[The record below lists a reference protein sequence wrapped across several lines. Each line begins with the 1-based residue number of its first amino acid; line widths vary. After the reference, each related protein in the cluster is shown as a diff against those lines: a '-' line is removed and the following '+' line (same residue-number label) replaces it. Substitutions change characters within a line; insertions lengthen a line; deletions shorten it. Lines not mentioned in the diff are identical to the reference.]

1 MERKSVIL
9 IMMIFV
15 SMLSISRSLTTT
27 EMRENTIRI
36 NALELVKVEKEQEK
50 EQVIEAPKK
59 EIPKKVTVVMDERT
73 LLFDFD
79 KSVVKEQYIPI
90 LRNVIDYMVEN
101 NYDVTIVGHTD
112 SKGSESYNEK
122 LSMRRAVSVKEK
134 LLELGLSPDRIVGL
148 EGRGELEPVASNET
162 EEGRAQNRRIEFNLV
177 RRD

>member
-1 MERKSVIL
+1 MGRKSIIL
-9 IMMIFV
+9 IMLLFV
-15 SMLSISRSLTTT
+15 SILSISRSLTTT

-36 NALELVKVEKEQEK
+36 NALELVKVEKEQEQVK
-50 EQVIEAPKK
+50 ETPKK

-112 SKGSESYNEK
+112 SKGSELYNEK

-148 EGRGELEPVASNET
+148 EARGELEPVASNET

>member
-1 MERKSVIL
+1 MGKKSIIL

-36 NALELVKVEKEQEK
+36 NALELVKVEKEQEQVK
-50 EQVIEAPKK
+50 ETPKK

-90 LRNVIDYMVEN
+90 LRNLIDYMVEN
-101 NYDVTIVGHTD
+101 NYDVTIIGHTD

-122 LSMRRAVSVKEK
+122 LSMRRAISVKEK

>member
-1 MERKSVIL
+1 MGKKSIIL

-36 NALELVKVEKEQEK
+36 NALEIIKVEKEQEQVK
-50 EQVIEAPKK
+50 ETPKK

-148 EGRGELEPVASNET
+148 EARGELEPVASNET

>member
-1 MERKSVIL
+1 MGKKSVIL

-36 NALELVKVEKEQEK
+36 NALELVKVEKEQEQVK
-50 EQVIEAPKK
+50 ETPKK

-148 EGRGELEPVASNET
+148 EARGELEPVASNET

>member
-1 MERKSVIL
+1 MGRKSIIL

-36 NALELVKVEKEQEK
+36 NALELVKVEKEQEQVK
-50 EQVIEAPKK
+50 ETPKK
-59 EIPKKVTVVMDERT
+59 EVSKKVTVVMDERT

-90 LRNVIDYMVEN
+90 LKNLIDYMVEN

-112 SKGSESYNEK
+112 SKGSESYNGK
-122 LSMRRAVSVKEK
+122 LSMRRAISVKEK

-148 EGRGELEPVASNET
+148 EGRGELETVASNET

>member
-1 MERKSVIL
+1 MGKKSIIL

-36 NALELVKVEKEQEK
+36 NALELVKVEKEQEQVK
-50 EQVIEAPKK
+50 ETPKK

-148 EGRGELEPVASNET
+148 EARGELEPVASNET

>member
-1 MERKSVIL
+1 MGKKSIIL

-36 NALELVKVEKEQEK
+36 NALELVKVEKEQEQVK
-50 EQVIEAPKK
+50 ETPKK

-122 LSMRRAVSVKEK
+122 LSMRRATSVKEK

-148 EGRGELEPVASNET
+148 EGRGELEPVSSNET
-162 EEGRAQNRRIEFNLV
+162 EEGRSQNRRIEFNLV

>member
-15 SMLSISRSLTTT
+15 SILSISRSLTTT

-50 EQVIEAPKK
+50 E
-59 EIPKKVTVVMDERT
+59 EIPKKVTVVMDERA

-79 KSVVKEQYIPI
+79 KSVVKEQYVPI
-90 LRNVIDYMVEN
+90 LRNVIDYMVAN

-148 EGRGELEPVASNET
+148 EARGELEPVASNET

>member
-1 MERKSVIL
+1 MGKKSIIL

-36 NALELVKVEKEQEK
+36 NALELVKVEKEQEQVK
-50 EQVIEAPKK
+50 ETPKK

-112 SKGSESYNEK
+112 SKGSELYNEK

-134 LLELGLSPDRIVGL
+134 LLELGLSSDRIVGL
-148 EGRGELEPVASNET
+148 EGRGELEPVSSNET
-162 EEGRAQNRRIEFNLV
+162 EEGRSQNRRIEFNLV

>member
-1 MERKSVIL
+1 MGKKSIIL

-36 NALELVKVEKEQEK
+36 NALELVKVEKEQEQVK
-50 EQVIEAPKK
+50 ETPKK

-90 LRNVIDYMVEN
+90 LKNLIDYMVEN

-122 LSMRRAVSVKEK
+122 LAMRRATSVKEK
-134 LLELGLSPDRIVGL
+134 LLELGLSSDRIVGL
-148 EGRGELEPVASNET
+148 EGRGELEPVSSNET
-162 EEGRAQNRRIEFNLV
+162 EEGRSQNRRIEFNLV

>member
-15 SMLSISRSLTTT
+15 SILSMSRSLTTT

-50 EQVIEAPKK
+50 EQVSEAPKK
-59 EIPKKVTVVMDERT
+59 EIPKKVTVVMDERA

-79 KSVVKEQYIPI
+79 KSVVKEQYVPI
-90 LRNVIDYMVEN
+90 LRNVIDYMVAN

-112 SKGSESYNEK
+112 SKGSELYNEK
-122 LSMRRAVSVKEK
+122 LAMRRANSVKEK

-162 EEGRAQNRRIEFNLV
+162 EEGRSQNRRIEFNLI

>member
-1 MERKSVIL
+1 MGKKSIIL

-36 NALELVKVEKEQEK
+36 NALELVKVEKEQEQVK
-50 EQVIEAPKK
+50 ETPKK

-112 SKGSESYNEK
+112 SKGSELYNEK

-134 LLELGLSPDRIVGL
+134 LLELGLSSDRIVGL
-148 EGRGELEPVASNET
+148 EARGELEPVASNET

>member
-36 NALELVKVEKEQEK
+36 NALELVKVEKEQEQVK
-50 EQVIEAPKK
+50 ETPKK

-90 LRNVIDYMVEN
+90 LKNVIDYMVEN

-112 SKGSESYNEK
+112 SKGSEVYNEK
-122 LSMRRAVSVKEK
+122 LSLRRAVSVKEK

-148 EGRGELEPVASNET
+148 EARGELEPVASNET
-162 EEGRAQNRRIEFNLV
+162 EEGRSQNRRIEFNLV

>member
-1 MERKSVIL
+1 MGKKSIIL

-36 NALELVKVEKEQEK
+36 NALELVKVEKEQEQVK
-50 EQVIEAPKK
+50 ETPKK

-90 LRNVIDYMVEN
+90 LKNVIDYMIEN

-112 SKGSESYNEK
+112 SKGSESYNGK
-122 LSMRRAVSVKEK
+122 LSMRRAISVKEK
-134 LLELGLSPDRIVGL
+134 LLELGLSSDRIVGL
-148 EGRGELEPVASNET
+148 EGRGELEPVSSNET
-162 EEGRAQNRRIEFNLV
+162 EEGRSQNRRIEFNLV

>member
-1 MERKSVIL
+1 MGKKSIIL

-36 NALELVKVEKEQEK
+36 NALELVKVEKEQEQVK
-50 EQVIEAPKK
+50 ETPKK

-90 LRNVIDYMVEN
+90 LKNVIDYMIEN

-122 LSMRRAVSVKEK
+122 LAMRRAISVKEK

-148 EGRGELEPVASNET
+148 EARGELEPVASNET

>member
-1 MERKSVIL
+1 MGKKSIIL

-36 NALELVKVEKEQEK
+36 NALELVKVEKEQEQVK
-50 EQVIEAPKK
+50 ETPKK

-90 LRNVIDYMVEN
+90 LRNLIDYMVEN
-101 NYDVTIVGHTD
+101 NYDVTIIGHTD

-134 LLELGLSPDRIVGL
+134 LLELGLSSDRIVGL
-148 EGRGELEPVASNET
+148 EARGELEPVASNET

>member
-1 MERKSVIL
+1 MGKKSIIL

-36 NALELVKVEKEQEK
+36 NALELVKVEKEQEQVK
-50 EQVIEAPKK
+50 ETPKK

-112 SKGSESYNEK
+112 SKGSELYNEK
-122 LSMRRAVSVKEK
+122 LSMRRATSVKEK

-148 EGRGELEPVASNET
+148 EARGELEPVASNET
-162 EEGRAQNRRIEFNLV
+162 EEGRSQNRRIEFNLV

>member
-1 MERKSVIL
+1 MGKKSIIL

-36 NALELVKVEKEQEK
+36 NALELVKVEKEQEQVK
-50 EQVIEAPKK
+50 ETPKK

-90 LRNVIDYMVEN
+90 LKNLIDYMVEN

-122 LSMRRAVSVKEK
+122 LAMRRAISVKEK

>member
-15 SMLSISRSLTTT
+15 SILSMSRSLTTT

-50 EQVIEAPKK
+50 EQVKETPKK
-59 EIPKKVTVVMDERT
+59 EVPKKVTVVMDERT

-79 KSVVKEQYIPI
+79 KSVVKEEYVPI
-90 LRNVIDYMVEN
+90 LRNLIAYMVEN

-112 SKGSESYNEK
+112 SKGSEVYNEK
-122 LSMRRAVSVKEK
+122 LSLRRAVSVKE
-134 LLELGLSPDRIVGL
+134 
-148 EGRGELEPVASNET
+148 
-162 EEGRAQNRRIEFNLV
+162 
-177 RRD
+177 